1 MQVLCKS
8 TNGFAET
15 HCCVCGQG
23 FVIFWERQ
31 SHAERA
37 ETVREI
43 QKMLRKQHYNQAGP
57 QAHPKG
63 GFLVPEWSGSRDF
76 SGAAIPGH
84 APSWAL

>member
-31 SHAERA
+31 SLTERA
-37 ETVREI
+37 EAKREI
-43 QKMLRKQHYNQAGP
+43 QAMLRNHHRSHTGLL
-57 QAHPKG
+57 AHPPG
-63 GFLVPEWSGSRDF
+63 GFLVPERNGPIAL
-76 SGAAIPGH
+76 SGASISGH
-84 APSWAL
+84 APVWEL